1 MRIFLLLFLAGT
13 ACLSA
18 QPAAKPEPDVLL
30 FSNGEKLIGHLVRAS
45 GADVVFKSDMV
56 GEITVAWSKV
66 KELHAGRPFAVVPK
80 NVKLNQRE
88 AAAQI
93 RQGPVSVAGPNLTV
107 APAAAPPQTMPVA
120 DTAQLIDTPTFERTV
135 LHNPGFFEDWGGA
148 VTAGATLVEGTQQS
162 RTFTGGIHLVRA
174 IPAETWMDAR
184 NRTSLDLTLATG
196 FLTQPSTPKVKT
208 DILHADLERDQYFPS
223 SRVYAFGQMSFDH
236 NYSQGL
242 DLQQNYGGG
251 IGWTV
256 IKRANETL
264 DVKSSVS
271 YIRQAF
277 TTPGLGEDLV
287 GSTFSEIFSRHFA
300 HGVTF
305 LEQLAAEPTWNDTR
319 ASAASGSASLNIPV
333 YKRLTFTT
341 ALSDNFLNNPPP
353 GFKKNSFQFTTGLT
367 YTLR

>member
-1 MRIFLLLFLAGT
+1 MRIFLLLLLAGT
-13 ACLSA
+13 ACLPG
-18 QPAAKPEPDVLL
+18 QPAPKPEPDVLI

-45 GADVVFKSDMV
+45 GANVVFKSDMV

-66 KELHAGRPFAVVPK
+66 NELHAAQPFAVVPK
-80 NVKLNQRE
+80 NVRLNRRE

-93 RQGPVSVAGPNLTV
+93 KQGPVSVAGPNLTV
-107 APAAAPPQTMPVA
+107 APAAAPPQTVPVA

-135 LHNPGFFEDWGGA
+135 LHNPGFFEDWRGA
-148 VTAGATLVEGTQQS
+148 VTAGAALVEGTQQS
-162 RTFTGGIHLVRA
+162 RTFTGGIHLIRA
-174 IPAETWMDAR
+174 IPSENWMDAR
-184 NRTSLDLTLATG
+184 NRTSLNFSVATG
-196 FLTQPSTPKVKT
+196 FLRQPNTPNVKT
-208 DILHADLERDQYFPS
+208 NILHADLERDQYFPS
-223 SRVYAFGQMSFDH
+223 SRVYAFGQMAFDH

-264 DVKSSVS
+264 DVKTSVS
-271 YIRQAF
+271 YVREAF
-277 TTPGLGEDLV
+277 TTPGLDENLV
-287 GSTFSEIFSRHFA
+287 GSSFVEVFSRHFA

-305 LEQLAAEPTWNDTR
+305 LEQLAAMPTWNDTS

-341 ALSDNFLNNPPP
+341 AVSDNFLNNPPP